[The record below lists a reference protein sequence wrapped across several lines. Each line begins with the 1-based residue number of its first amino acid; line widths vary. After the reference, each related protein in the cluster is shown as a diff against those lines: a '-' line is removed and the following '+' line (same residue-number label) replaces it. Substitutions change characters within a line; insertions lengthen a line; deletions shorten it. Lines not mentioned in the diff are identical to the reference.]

1 MKRGCRNFDHKN
13 HLHKIL
19 YTPRGNALSLVGA
32 AVHVTVTRERLMLP
46 DLVFR
51 IVWKESSALDAS
63 YIAEVLR
70 MPMLRRQI
78 ESVATGTSPSMK
90 KVTKPAVL
98 NLRFPLPPLSEQR
111 RIVAQ
116 LDVLRQEARSS
127 QAEAEKIR
135 FAAKSSFEQALFG
148 TQ

>member
-1 MKRGCRNFDHKN
+1 
-13 HLHKIL
+13 
-19 YTPRGNALSLVGA
+19 
-32 AVHVTVTRERLMLP
+32 
-46 DLVFR
+46 
-51 IVWKESSALDAS
+51 
-63 YIAEVLR
+63 
-70 MPMLRRQI
+70 
-78 ESVATGTSPSMK
+78 MK

-116 LDVLRQEARSS
+116 LDALRQEARSG

-135 FAAKSSFEQALFG
+135 AAAKSSFEQALFG